1 MGHSSRSGVKCIGFR
16 VYSLGVRV
24 KERVQDVGLRRI
36 VYHVRSSGDRLGPI
50 IMNMYQG
57 EG

>member
-24 KERVQDVGLRRI
+24 KEQVQDVGLRRI
-36 VYHVRSSGDRLGPI
+36 AYHVRSSVDRFGPI
-50 IMNMYQG
+50 NVNMC
-57 EG
+57 